1 MHCKDMIIVVKQSI
15 DDYEK
20 AIKENKKNI
29 HNDYVLALLDIR
41 VIENKQDTLN
51 TYNNILKE
59 LEQLQ
64 DRIIK
69 RNRGE

>member
-1 MHCKDMIIVVKQSI
+1 MQCKEMIGVVKQSI

-20 AIKENKKNI
+20 EIKEHKNNI
-29 HNDYVLALLDIR
+29 HSNYTLALLDIR

>member
-1 MHCKDMIIVVKQSI
+1 MQCKDMIIVIKQSI

-20 AIKENKKNI
+20 SIKEMKKNI
-29 HNDYVLALLDIR
+29 HNDYTLALLDIR